1 MVNYSAGQLDSVFS
15 ALSHST
21 RRAIVLRLAQGSAN
35 VTELAEPFQISLP
48 AVSKH
53 LKVLEESQLISRTK
67 HGREY
72 QMTLNPEALAE
83 AQQWLEFHKTFW
95 NRQFD
100 SLERYLA
107 EQTDNSEGD

>member
-15 ALSHST
+15 ALSHET

-35 VTELAEPFQISLP
+35 VTELAAPFDISLP
-48 AVSKH
+48 AISKH

-67 HGREY
+67 HGREF
-72 QMTLNPEALAE
+72 QMALNPDALAE
-83 AQQWLEFHKTFW
+83 AQQWLEFHRKFW
-95 NRQFD
+95 NGQFD

-107 EQTDNSEGD
+107 EQADTSEGE